1 MMSDVTP
8 LAPEMPE
15 AQRCGADLR
24 MARERLGWAL
34 DDIAAGLHIP
44 LRHLEALEEGRIAL
58 LPGSA
63 YAVGYVRGYASALGL
78 DSEEMVRRFKAEAA
92 EVGQRTELLFPAP
105 MPDSGL
111 PAGAV
116 MLLNVAPLSV
126 LGLLVT
132 SPDVPSVFFWALGVM
147 VLWALVRTQQTRLW
161 YVLGVVFGLGLLS
174 KYTVVLFGPCVLLFL
189 LLTPERRWL
198 RTPHPYL
205 AVLLGLLLFTPVI
218 YWNSQHDWISFR
230 FQINHGLNPEAG
242 SWNHIAAY
250 VGGQVG
256 VAGPITWLLGLWGTA
271 AALLRRDKGS
281 LLLVCMSLPV
291 IAFFG
296 ITSWRTEAGPNWPA
310 LGYFT
315 YFLLAASVLRA
326 HSWQRATAWV
336 LSLTTAAALS
346 LIITVHARYTVLPD
360 SVMSPAAREADATNW
375 FHGWRELGQNLLARG
390 APVPIIAASH
400 QLAAEIIY
408 YTGEAWPVTVDPQA
422 RINQFNL
429 WPSPTRPGQTADY
442 IWVEGGAQSD
452 VSAYFSAVQRE
463 SSLWVYRAGRV
474 MRTYR
479 IAEGTLRDTA
489 AAKP

>member
-1 MMSDVTP
+1 MKFILHRRAALILVTAMCLWRAYLAATLQLHPDEAYYWLWTRHLAAGYFDHAP
-8 LAPEMPE
+8 LLAYLVSLTTLPGQGEFWV
-15 AQRCGADLR
+15 
-24 MARERLGWAL
+24 RLGGVLLVPGLSWMLWRLAL
-34 DDIAAGLHIP
+34 QVYES
-44 LRHLEALEEGRIAL
+44 EAVA
-58 LPGSA
+58 
-63 YAVGYVRGYASALGL
+63 
-78 DSEEMVRRFKAEAA
+78 
-92 EVGQRTELLFPAP
+92 
-105 MPDSGL
+105 
-111 PAGAV
+111 AGAV